1 MKYLVTSDGCDWFA
15 RHFINIVL
23 ISPTHLLHVE
33 NAFYHGAV
41 PPHRIKGTYA
51 MHITSMNCVLNL
63 ILRTIFE
70 GTYVHIYCDVIFR
83 IQHTAFSQETLS
95 FCQVGEKNTY
105 LFRYFKRGIE
115 IGISGVGRVLQIIVI
130 CMYLSFQKSN
140 RYKCTLHLKLCL
152 MLCLHKC
159 RGGKCEAL
167 RHEPSSHRKTKW
179 SLLCA

>member
-1 MKYLVTSDGCDWFA
+1 MIHHESLFFFLTLVADAKSWPGSWLSQKRSKGRQMWKPFCSIWPWPQSVTKPYANLSRVQIIFSETNVELFLVCDHRPVKYLVTSDGCDWFA

-83 IQHTAFSQETLS
+83 IQHTAFSQETL
-95 FCQVGEKNTY
+95 F
-105 LFRYFKRGIE
+105 
-115 IGISGVGRVLQIIVI
+115 
-130 CMYLSFQKSN
+130 
-140 RYKCTLHLKLCL
+140 
-152 MLCLHKC
+152 
-159 RGGKCEAL
+159 
-167 RHEPSSHRKTKW
+167 
-179 SLLCA
+179 